1 MQAASTTP
9 INRHPVRNSVR
20 TAAGLVIAAA
30 FLSLAFGQVDW
41 AGVAQRAAS
50 AAFVMVVHLMLWLP
64 VTFAGAAFLNVPG
77 ASQLMRRPARE
88 RSAA

>member
-1 MQAASTTP
+1 
-9 INRHPVRNSVR
+9 VRRSVR

-50 AAFVMVVHLMLWLP
+50 AAFVMVAHLMLWLP
-64 VTFAGAAFLNVPG
+64 VTFAGAAFLIVPG